1 MKRSFIVI
9 TLALLPVML
18 SAQSMSVRHMMRSC
32 DTGRSVTRI
41 FLPPVLIRF
50 ASCFVD
56 DHETR
61 DILKNVNSLY
71 LVASEDRE
79 YSRNSD
85 FPSRLVSKL
94 KKQNYEE
101 LLVANDSGERVS
113 ILMRQKANDRK
124 EMVIAVD
131 GDEDMVLYL
140 KGKLDLAEMMN
151 QENLN
156 IGGIHVHT
164 ANQTN
169 L

>member
-1 MKRSFIVI
+1 MKRSFIMI
-9 TLALLPVML
+9 ALALLPLTL
-18 SAQSMSVRHMMRSC
+18 SAQTMSVRHLMRSC

-50 ASCFVD
+50 ASCIVD
-56 DHETR
+56 DQETKN
-61 DILKNVNSLY
+61 ILKNVSSLY
-71 LVASEDRE
+71 LVASEDRDF
-79 YSRNSD
+79 SRNSD
-85 FPSRLVSKL
+85 FPSRVIARL

-101 LLVANDSGERVS
+101 MLVANDGGEKIA
-113 ILMRQKANDRK
+113 ILMKQKSHNRK

-140 KGKLDLAEMMN
+140 KGKLDLSEMVS
-151 QENLN
+151 EHDLNL
-156 IGGIHVHT
+156 GGINIHT

>member
-9 TLALLPVML
+9 ALALLPLML
-18 SAQSMSVRHMMRSC
+18 SAQSMSMRHMMRSC

-41 FLPPVLIRF
+41 FLPPVLIKL
-50 ASCFVD
+50 ASCLVD
-56 DHETR
+56 DQETR
-61 DILKNVNSLY
+61 KILKNVNSLY
-71 LVASEDRE
+71 LVASEDRVF
-79 YSRNSD
+79 SRNSD
-85 FPSRLVSKL
+85 FPSRVISKL

-101 LLVANDSGERVS
+101 MLVANDGGEKVS
-113 ILMRQKANDRK
+113 ILMRQKSNDRK

-140 KGKLDLAEMMN
+140 KGKLDLNEMMN
-151 QENLN
+151 DQNLN